1 MLVLFWLS
9 VIFVIYTY
17 FGYPLCLYSLS
28 LFRRQK
34 TARDESYCPKVT
46 LIITVHNEEKRIK
59 DKIKNTLALDYPRG
73 NMEILFASDA
83 STDGTDEI
91 VKSHESLRLV
101 RSPERKGKESAQKRA
116 IEQAAGEILVFS
128 DVATMLDKN
137 GLRKIVANF
146 ADETIGCVS
155 SEDKFVDSDGNPSG
169 EGAYV
174 RYEMLLRRLES
185 RVNTLVGLSGSFFA
199 ARMEVCRDWAEDLQS
214 DFNTVLNS
222 VKLGLRG
229 VLDPEALGYYANI
242 ADEKKE
248 FDRKVR
254 TVLRGLS
261 VMARN
266 LGLLNPISYGLFSWQ
281 LFSHKVCRWLVPLAL
296 LSALMS
302 NAVIIRQSWF
312 FQTTMALQ
320 IIFYALALLYSKPAK
335 PAPDQNR
342 HGNRGA
348 RFLQVP
354 YYFVS
359 VNVSI
364 LVAWLKYLR
373 GERATF
379 WEPSRR

>member
-1 MLVLFWLS
+1 MLELFWLS
-9 VIFVIYTY
+9 IIFVVYTY
-17 FGYPLCLYSLS
+17 FGYPLFLYSLS
-28 LFRRQK
+28 VFRRQE
-34 TARDESYCPKVT
+34 TARDENYCPKVT

-59 DKIKNTLALDYPRG
+59 DKIKNTLALDYPRE
-73 NMEILFASDA
+73 NLEILFASDA

-91 VKSHESLRLV
+91 VRSHESLRLV
-101 RSPERKGKESAQKRA
+101 RSPERRGKESAQKRA
-116 IEQAAGEILVFS
+116 IEQAAGTILVFS
-128 DVATMLDKN
+128 DVATVLDKD

-146 ADETIGCVS
+146 ADEKVGCVS
-155 SEDKFVDSDGNPSG
+155 SEDKLVDSDGKPIG

-174 RYEMLLRRLES
+174 RYEMLLRNLES

-199 ARMEVCRDWAEDLQS
+199 ARMEVCKDWAEDLQS

-229 VLDPEALGYYANI
+229 GLDPEALGYYANI

-266 LGLLNPISYGLFSWQ
+266 LGLLNPMKYGLFSWQ
-281 LFSHKVCRWLVPLAL
+281 LFSHKICRWLVPLAL
-296 LSALMS
+296 LCALVS
-302 NAVIIRQSWF
+302 NAFLIRRSLF
-312 FQTTMALQ
+312 FQATMALQ
-320 IIFYALALLYSKPAK
+320 IIFYGLALLYSKSAAPA
-335 PAPDQNR
+335 ADQNR
-342 HGNRGA
+342 QGNRGA
-348 RFLQVP
+348 RLLQVP